1 MITGTRFLL
10 LLSLKLRISQNVSA
24 KLSWI
29 KKQLKKSKKKFKKQL
44 HELSEYYIIFSSLK
58 KEHEMRDYDEFK
70 KIWIRIGI
78 SSNFSRM

>member
-1 MITGTRFLL
+1 MEEFYFSSK
-10 LLSLKLRISQNVSA
+10 LSISQNVSA

-29 KKQLKKSKKKFKKQL
+29 KKQLKKFKKIFKKQL

-58 KEHEMRDYDEFK
+58 KTDYEMRDYDEFK

>member
-1 MITGTRFLL
+1 MEEFYFSSK
-10 LLSLKLRISQNVSA
+10 LSISQNVSA

-29 KKQLKKSKKKFKKQL
+29 KKQLKKFKKIFKKQL

-58 KEHEMRDYDEFK
+58 KTDYEMRDYDEFK
-70 KIWIRIGI
+70 KIWIRIGS

>member
-1 MITGTRFLL
+1 MEEFYFSSK
-10 LLSLKLRISQNVSA
+10 LSISQNVSV

-29 KKQLKKSKKKFKKQL
+29 KKQLKKFKKIIKKQL
-44 HELSEYYIIFSSLK
+44 RELSEYYIIFSSLK
-58 KEHEMRDYDEFK
+58 KTDYEMRDYDEFK